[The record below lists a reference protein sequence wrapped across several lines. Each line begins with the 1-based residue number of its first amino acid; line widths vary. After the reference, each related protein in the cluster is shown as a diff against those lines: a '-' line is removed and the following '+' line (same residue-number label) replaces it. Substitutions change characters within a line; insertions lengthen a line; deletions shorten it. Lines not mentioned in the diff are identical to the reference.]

1 MSNSGGHVEGSRDGQ
16 RGRPPAS
23 SRDGRL
29 TGVLSRLRGIYP
41 SQSRSG
47 QKVADYILSHA
58 QDIIHASVSE
68 VATAVGVSEATVVRL
83 CQRTG
88 YSGFQNLKVSL
99 ARDLIEPIKLIHE
112 DVELDDD
119 VATIVE
125 KVFRSDLYALRE
137 TLKVLDKDAL
147 ERVATWVVAAER
159 VEFYGVG
166 FSALVALDASYRLQ
180 SLGIQAVAR
189 TDSHMQAVSA
199 ALTGPDVVVI
209 SISHSGSSRESV
221 DVLRLAREAGA
232 RTACIT
238 NFVQSP
244 ITVHAEVVLQT
255 AAPET
260 MFRSEAMASRIA
272 ELSIVDALYVCV
284 GLARVEESLEALDR
298 VSDALAARR
307 F

>member
-1 MSNSGGHVEGSRDGQ
+1 MTDSQGSTVGARSGQ

-23 SRDGRL
+23 SRDGHL
-29 TGVLSRLRGIYP
+29 TGVLSRLRGVYP
-41 SQSRSG
+41 NQSRSG
-47 QKVADYILSHA
+47 QKVSDYILSHP

-68 VATAVGVSEATVVRL
+68 VASGAGVSDATVVRL

-88 YSGFQNLKVSL
+88 YTGFQDLKVSL

-112 DVELDDD
+112 DVDPDDD
-119 VATIVE
+119 VATIAD
-125 KVFRSDLYALRE
+125 KVFRSDIHALRE

-147 ERVATWVVAAER
+147 ERVTTLVVDAER

-166 FSALVALDASYRLQ
+166 FSALVALDASYRMQ

-189 TDSHMQAVSA
+189 SDSHMQAVSA
-199 ALTGPDVVVI
+199 ALTGPGVAVI
-209 SISHSGSSRESV
+209 SISHSGSSKESV
-221 DVLRLAREAGA
+221 DVLRIAREAGA
-232 RTACIT
+232 RTVCIT

-244 ITVHAEVVLQT
+244 ITAYAEVVLQT
-255 AAPET
+255 VAPET

-284 GLARVEESLEALDR
+284 GLARIEESLESLDR
-298 VSDALAARR
+298 VSDALATRR

>member
-1 MSNSGGHVEGSRDGQ
+1 LADGKRPGERAASRR
-16 RGRPPAS
+16 RGRPPVS
-23 SRDGRL
+23 SRNGHRI
-29 TGVLSRLRGIYP
+29 GVLSRLRGAYP
-41 SQSRSG
+41 VQSRSG
-47 QKVADYILSHA
+47 QKVADYILSCP

-68 VATAVGVSEATVVRL
+68 VASAVGVSEATVVRL
-83 CQRTG
+83 CQRIG
-88 YSGFQNLKVSL
+88 YSGFQDLKVSL

-112 DVELDDD
+112 DVELEDD
-119 VATIVE
+119 VATIAE
-125 KVFRSDLYALRE
+125 KVFRSDIHALTE

-147 ERVATWVVAAER
+147 RCVADLIVQAER

-166 FSALVALDASYRLQ
+166 FSALVALDASYRMQ
-180 SLGIQAVAR
+180 SLGIHAVAR
-189 TDSHMQAVSA
+189 TDSHMQAISA
-199 ALTGPDVVVI
+199 ALTGPGVAVI
-209 SISHSGSSRESV
+209 SISHSGSSKESV
-221 DVLRLAREAGA
+221 DALRLASKAGA

-244 ITVHAEVVLQT
+244 ITAYADIVLQT

-284 GLARVEESLEALDR
+284 GLAHVEESLENLER
-298 VSDALAARR
+298 VTSALASRR